1 MEASWKVQKIENQK
15 LLPRRGDWFAHVL
28 KTQGVAL
35 GWEQVAPLGRRCFR
49 RVSFR
54 HYCPGR
60 PLLIQIGIVFRP
72 ELNDSY

>member
-35 GWEQVAPLGRRCFR
+35 GWEQVAPLGRRC
-49 RVSFR
+49 
-54 HYCPGR
+54 YD
-60 PLLIQIGIVFRP
+60 GIFFESWTPFATNKIKNRWRQ
-72 ELNDSY
+72 LTIHNA